1 MLFHKIISLN
11 DSMFFTNKTTLHFV
25 QSNGHLNCISKQK
38 GFFLM
43 SKFSNE
49 HLGGWGNIFIYY
61 VGRGVGAVYVYFI

>member
-1 MLFHKIISLN
+1 
-11 DSMFFTNKTTLHFV
+11 
-25 QSNGHLNCISKQK
+25 
-38 GFFLM
+38 M